1 MSDILQPS
9 QYCGRHGNTIFEAVA
24 AICNIVAYT
33 EVYKGSLCL
42 LTIDFKEAFD
52 RISHSCL
59 YTILREFGFSEEFCK
74 RIQGLYANVTSTLNI
89 NVNRSQPI
97 PIQSSVRQG
106 CPLSMSLFV
115 SCLNP
120 LLNPLQKKLTCVEIG
135 GRGPKR
141 TVSAYGDDVT
151 IVVSKPEDMPI
162 VHGTQRIYERVTGT
176 KSNAQNRR
184 LLLWAHGTHP

>member
-1 MSDILQPS
+1 MGEQHTANKSILRKAWKYEIRS
-9 QYCGRHGNTIFEAVA
+9 CGGNMGD
-24 AICNIVAYT
+24 IVAYT
-33 EVYKGSLCL
+33 EVYKESLCL
-42 LTIDFKEAFD
+42 LATDFKEAFD

-115 SCLNP
+115 LCLNP
-120 LLNPLQKKLTCVEIG
+120 LLNALE
-135 GRGPKR
+135 
-141 TVSAYGDDVT
+141 
-151 IVVSKPEDMPI
+151 
-162 VHGTQRIYERVTGT
+162 
-176 KSNAQNRR
+176 
-184 LLLWAHGTHP
+184 